1 MPRVASLPRALA
13 DPPRAILPPRS
24 PVRVGTAHTTKSTRP
39 HPLLARLMRERLREH
54 SRHLEAQHREAG
66 GDFDSDDDDG
76 TNDAGG
82 DVAGTSRDT
91 SPKGQDD
98 DADGSIVDDFD
109 LHEDDEGGGFD
120 SDAGRREE
128 TTTISKQNRL
138 SRSETSR
145 ARKQKHSLGASA
157 TPEGAR
163 LVDLVRAEAA
173 IRDDAFAETSPSQ
186 RRVNSLLRMERRAM
200 AEAEALGRGG
210 VSARRRAASAA
221 GGSAS
226 FARRANPDAR
236 PAARSSFLDFAGSF
250 FGRTPEKGGA
260 SSRAAVSPASPA
272 PARISEKRAAALFD
286 RLYREKKKPSDGDPD
301 ETFKPRISRKT
312 RAMGA
317 DVHAREND
325 GLPRVEYLLKKGT
338 NVLRERAART
348 AELERL
354 GGGESTATDV
364 SARVVDPTRFFLD
377 EGSGRPIKPGDSY
390 VRAIKVLRDA
400 ELAKDKRVCTF
411 KPRLTKAS
419 RAICEARD
427 AADPAAARRGPLGMY
442 ARGVEF
448 MERRKRAAAAA
459 EAARLADEEKECTF
473 RPKPATRVP
482 GFMRVI
488 AAKMRRGNDHHGAD
502 ENKALD
508 ETLEGAEGA
517 LVGAARRRDGW
528 LASPTFSLSGWA
540 ESLGITSG
548 GGSLGK
554 GASERSRSGSFG
566 GFGESAAGS
575 VDGGFGSENR
585 VSANR
590 VSATVRAGR
599 VSFPSAPADHPA
611 RRRAG
616 AHVPIKSAMSHYG
629 FRDAG
634 ARSATDALEDARLAA
649 KAAEAAHAANLES
662 LFGDVADVRDEPPTT
677 TAFSAETR
685 PTVFAPPA
693 PPASPLATR
702 LASGSAGY
710 YRDVDRRAD
719 RGGVRARL
727 LGAPETA
734 ADPETADAA
743 FSVARAR
750 SASATRVPVA
760 DTDYFERMHLERK
773 QLARLEASEKAARLT
788 RYDGSSWTN
797 RVTEPKA
804 PRLGRK
810 PDMSGVTALRRPL
823 TSRVSANRAPPS
835 AKASLSNSVGK
846 SDAVALSAGAA
857 AAAAR
862 RRRARETPSS
872 ATGTS
877 ARAPPA
883 SPLAARLAGGVDG
896 YYRDVRRRARDPGSE
911 LPASGR
917 TERSGAFA
925 TRASNARGPPGWSDD
940 RDATETT
947 RVYGRTDTA
956 SIQNRNVRDGAAETA
971 RRAVFGGG
979 GGFGSGS
986 ESDRNFH
993 DDFGEFKSEG
1003 EYDSEFE

>member
-1 MPRVASLPRALA
+1 MCDSAPSPSPRALA
-13 DPPRAILPPRS
+13 DPAANLLLPPRS

-54 SRHLEAQHREAG
+54 SGHLEAQHREAG
-66 GDFDSDDDDG
+66 GDFDSDDDGG
-76 TNDAGG
+76 TSDAGG
-82 DVAGTSRDT
+82 DVAGTSRET
-91 SPKGQDD
+91 SPEGRDD

-128 TTTISKQNRL
+128 TTLISKA
-138 SRSETSR
+138 SRSKTSR
-145 ARKQKHSLGASA
+145 AQKRAGASA

-173 IRDDAFAETSPSQ
+173 TRDDAFAETSPSQ
-186 RRVNSLLRMERRAM
+186 RRVNALLRMERRAK

-210 VSARRRAASAA
+210 NPARRAAAAA

-260 SSRAAVSPASPA
+260 PSVVSPASPA

-286 RLYREKKKPSDGDPD
+286 RLYHEKKKPSDRDPD

-354 GGGESTATDV
+354 GGGERTATDV

-377 EGSGRPIKPGDSY
+377 EGSGRPVKPGDSY
-390 VRAIKVLRDA
+390 VRAIKVLRDT

-411 KPRLTKAS
+411 KPRVTKAS

-488 AAKMRRGNDHHGAD
+488 AAKMRRGGDASFIKG
-502 ENKALD
+502 D
-508 ETLEGAEGA
+508 ETLETRTLKKGPEEA
-517 LVGAARRRDGW
+517 LVNAARRREGW

-548 GGSLGK
+548 DVSGGGSLGK
-554 GASERSRSGSFG
+554 GASERSRSFG
-566 GFGESAAGS
+566 GFGGSAAGS
-575 VDGGFGSENR
+575 VDGGSAENH
-585 VSANR
+585 A
-590 VSATVRAGR
+590 SATVRAGG

-662 LFGDVADVRDEPPTT
+662 LFGDVADVRDEPPP
-677 TAFSAETR
+677 TAFA
-685 PTVFAPPA
+685 AA

-727 LGAPETA
+727 LGAPESTS
-734 ADPETADAA
+734 ADADAA
-743 FSVARAR
+743 FSVASVAR
-750 SASATRVPVA
+750 SASATLVPVA
-760 DTDYFERMHLERK
+760 ETDYFERMHLERK
-773 QLARLEASEKAARLT
+773 QRARLEASEKAARLT

-804 PRLGRK
+804 PKLGRK

-823 TSRVSANRAPPS
+823 TSRASANAISPQT
-835 AKASLSNSVGK
+835 AKASLSNSVGG

-862 RRRARETPSS
+862 RRHARETPSGV
-872 ATGTS
+872 TGTS

-896 YYRDVRRRARDPGSE
+896 YYRDVRRRARDPGSF
-911 LPASGR
+911 PASER
-917 TERSGAFA
+917 TSPERSGAFA
-925 TRASNARGPPGWSDD
+925 THARERDARRSKARGPPGWSDD
-940 RDATETT
+940 RGARTET
-947 RVYGRTDTA
+947 RVYGRTDV
-956 SIQNRNVRDGAAETA
+956 SSSQNAPPKRDGAAETA

>member
-1 MPRVASLPRALA
+1 
-13 DPPRAILPPRS
+13 
-24 PVRVGTAHTTKSTRP
+24 
-39 HPLLARLMRERLREH
+39 
-54 SRHLEAQHREAG
+54 
-66 GDFDSDDDDG
+66 
-76 TNDAGG
+76 
-82 DVAGTSRDT
+82 
-91 SPKGQDD
+91 
-98 DADGSIVDDFD
+98 
-109 LHEDDEGGGFD
+109 
-120 SDAGRREE
+120 
-128 TTTISKQNRL
+128 
-138 SRSETSR
+138 
-145 ARKQKHSLGASA
+145 
-157 TPEGAR
+157 
-163 LVDLVRAEAA
+163 VRAEAMSS
-173 IRDDAFAETSPSQ
+173 RDDAFAETSPSQ
-186 RRVNSLLRMERRAM
+186 RRVNALLRMERRAK
-200 AEAEALGRGG
+200 AEAEADQKIGRGG
-210 VSARRRAASAA
+210 VSARRAAAAA

-250 FGRTPEKGGA
+250 FGRTPEKGINPK
-260 SSRAAVSPASPA
+260 SPASPA

-301 ETFKPRISRKT
+301 ETFKPRISKKT

-377 EGSGRPIKPGDSY
+377 EGSGRPVKPGDSY

-488 AAKMRRGNDHHGAD
+488 AAKMRRGNDDGSD
-502 ENKALD
+502 VSLKK
-508 ETLEGAEGA
+508 TLEGPEGA

-548 GGSLGK
+548 GG
-554 GASERSRSGSFG
+554 

-575 VDGGFGSENR
+575 VDGGENHGSENR
-585 VSANR
+585 VIHANR

-634 ARSATDALEDARLAA
+634 TRSATDALEDARLAA

-685 PTVFAPPA
+685 GPSVFAPPA

-727 LGAPETA
+727 LGAADLETA
-734 ADPETADAA
+734 ADPETAFSETAA

-862 RRRARETPSS
+862 RRRARETSSS

-896 YYRDVRRRARDPGSE
+896 YYRDVRRRARQPGSE

-917 TERSGAFA
+917 TSPERERDAR
-925 TRASNARGPPGWSDD
+925 TRSNARGPPGWSDD
-940 RDATETT
+940 RERLTETT
-947 RVYGRTDTA
+947 RVYGRTDA
-956 SIQNRNVRDGAAETA
+956 DESIQNRNVRDGVAETA

-979 GGFGSGS
+979 GGFGFGS
-986 ESDRNFH
+986 ESDRDFH

>member
-1 MPRVASLPRALA
+1 M
-13 DPPRAILPPRS
+13 
-24 PVRVGTAHTTKSTRP
+24 GTAHTTKSTRP

-54 SRHLEAQHREAG
+54 SGHLEAQHREAG

-76 TNDAGG
+76 TSDAGG
-82 DVAGTSRDT
+82 DVAGTSRET
-91 SPKGQDD
+91 SPEAKDD

-128 TTTISKQNRL
+128 TTTIISKA
-138 SRSETSR
+138 SRSETSKTSR
-145 ARKQKHSLGASA
+145 ARKQKRAGASA

-173 IRDDAFAETSPSQ
+173 TRDDAFAETSPSQ
-186 RRVNSLLRMERRAM
+186 RRVNALLRMERRAK

-210 VSARRRAASAA
+210 NPARRAAAAA

-260 SSRAAVSPASPA
+260 RSVVSLEGASPA

-377 EGSGRPIKPGDSY
+377 EGSGRPVKPGDSY
-390 VRAIKVLRDA
+390 VRAIKVLRDT

-411 KPRLTKAS
+411 KPRVTKAS

-488 AAKMRRGNDHHGAD
+488 AAKMRRGGDASFIKG
-502 ENKALD
+502 D
-508 ETLEGAEGA
+508 ETLETRTLKKGPEEA
-517 LVGAARRRDGW
+517 LVNAARRREGW

-575 VDGGFGSENR
+575 VDGGFGSENH

-662 LFGDVADVRDEPPTT
+662 LFGDVADVRDEP
-677 TAFSAETR
+677 AS
-685 PTVFAPPA
+685 VFAPPA

-734 ADPETADAA
+734 ADPETGGTADAA
-743 FSVARAR
+743 FSVARAAR

-823 TSRVSANRAPPS
+823 TSRVSGNRAPPS

-1003 EYDSEFE
+1003 EYESEFE

>member
-1 MPRVASLPRALA
+1 
-13 DPPRAILPPRS
+13 
-24 PVRVGTAHTTKSTRP
+24 VGTAHTTKSTRP

-54 SRHLEAQHREAG
+54 SGHLEAQHREAG

-76 TNDAGG
+76 TSDAGG
-82 DVAGTSRDT
+82 DVAGTSRET
-91 SPKGQDD
+91 SPEAKDD

-128 TTTISKQNRL
+128 TTTIVSKA
-138 SRSETSR
+138 SRSETSKTSR
-145 ARKQKHSLGASA
+145 ARKQKRAGASA

-173 IRDDAFAETSPSQ
+173 TRDDAFAETSPSQ
-186 RRVNSLLRMERRAM
+186 RRVNALLRMERRAM

-210 VSARRRAASAA
+210 VSARRAAAAA

-260 SSRAAVSPASPA
+260 RSVVSLEGASPA

-377 EGSGRPIKPGDSY
+377 EGSGRPVKPGDSY

-488 AAKMRRGNDHHGAD
+488 AAKMRGGNDDGAD
-502 ENKALD
+502 EKKALD
-508 ETLEGAEGA
+508 ETLEGPEGA
-517 LVGAARRRDGW
+517 LVGAARRREGW

-548 GGSLGK
+548 GWVPRERRERALSLGFVRGIRRK
-554 GASERSRSGSFG
+554 RRRERRRRLRERESRIRD
-566 GFGESAAGS
+566 AT
-575 VDGGFGSENR
+575 
-585 VSANR
+585 
-590 VSATVRAGR
+590 ATVRAGG

-662 LFGDVADVRDEPPTT
+662 LFGDVADVRDEPEPAVP
-677 TAFSAETR
+677 TAFA
-685 PTVFAPPA
+685 AA

-727 LGAPETA
+727 LNGAPERYPP
-734 ADPETADAA
+734 ADADAA

-760 DTDYFERMHLERK
+760 ETDYFERMHLERK

-1003 EYDSEFE
+1003 EYESEFE

>member
-1 MPRVASLPRALA
+1 MRRCEIPRGILLRPRARSLT
-13 DPPRAILPPRS
+13 PPRTLLLPPRS

-54 SRHLEAQHREAG
+54 SGHLEAQHREAG

-76 TNDAGG
+76 TSDAGG
-82 DVAGTSRDT
+82 DVAGTSRET
-91 SPKGQDD
+91 SPEGQDD

-128 TTTISKQNRL
+128 TTFDRSKA
-138 SRSETSR
+138 SRSKMSR
-145 ARKQKHSLGASA
+145 AQKQKRAGASA

-173 IRDDAFAETSPSQ
+173 TRDDAFAETSPSQ
-186 RRVNSLLRMERRAM
+186 RRVNALLRMERRAK
-200 AEAEALGRGG
+200 AEAEADQKIGRGG
-210 VSARRRAASAA
+210 VSARRAAAAA

-250 FGRTPEKGGA
+250 FGRTPEKGINPK
-260 SSRAAVSPASPA
+260 SPASPA

-301 ETFKPRISRKT
+301 ETFKPRISKKT

-325 GLPRVEYLLKKGT
+325 GLPRVEYLLRKGT

-377 EGSGRPIKPGDSY
+377 EGSGRPVKPGDSY

-488 AAKMRRGNDHHGAD
+488 AAKMRRGNDDGSD
-502 ENKALD
+502 VSLKK
-508 ETLEGAEGA
+508 TLEGPEGA

-548 GGSLGK
+548 GEYIGK
-554 GASERSRSGSFG
+554 GASERS
-566 GFGESAAGS
+566 SAAGS
-575 VDGGFGSENR
+575 VDGGFGSENPR

-634 ARSATDALEDARLAA
+634 TRSATDALEDARLAA

-662 LFGDVADVRDEPPTT
+662 LFGDVADVRDEPPTNY

-685 PTVFAPPA
+685 PTVFAPSA

-727 LGAPETA
+727 LGAADLETA
-734 ADPETADAA
+734 ADPETAFSETAA

-862 RRRARETPSS
+862 RRRARETSSS

-896 YYRDVRRRARDPGSE
+896 YYRDVRRRARDSGSE

-917 TERSGAFA
+917 TSPERERDVR
-925 TRASNARGPPGWSDD
+925 TRSNARGPPGWSDD
-940 RDATETT
+940 RDA
-947 RVYGRTDTA
+947 
-956 SIQNRNVRDGAAETA
+956 AETA
-971 RRAVFGGG
+971 RRENVFGGG
-979 GGFGSGS
+979 GGFGFGS
-986 ESDRNFH
+986 ESDRDFH

>member
-1 MPRVASLPRALA
+1 MRRCEIPRGILLRPRARSLT
-13 DPPRAILPPRS
+13 PPRTLLLPPRS

-54 SRHLEAQHREAG
+54 SGHLEAQHREAG

-76 TNDAGG
+76 TSDAGG
-82 DVAGTSRDT
+82 DVAGTSRET
-91 SPKGQDD
+91 SPEGQDD

-128 TTTISKQNRL
+128 TTFDRSKA
-138 SRSETSR
+138 SRSKMSR
-145 ARKQKHSLGASA
+145 NAAQKRAGASA

-173 IRDDAFAETSPSQ
+173 TRDDAFAETSPSQ
-186 RRVNSLLRMERRAM
+186 RRVNALLRMERRAK
-200 AEAEALGRGG
+200 AEAEADQKIGRGG
-210 VSARRRAASAA
+210 VSARRAAAAA

-250 FGRTPEKGGA
+250 FGRTPEKGINPK
-260 SSRAAVSPASPA
+260 SPASPA

-301 ETFKPRISRKT
+301 ETFKPRISKKT

-325 GLPRVEYLLKKGT
+325 GLPRVEYLLRKGT

-377 EGSGRPIKPGDSY
+377 EGSGRPVKPGDSY

-488 AAKMRRGNDHHGAD
+488 AAKMRRGNDDGSD
-502 ENKALD
+502 VSLKK
-508 ETLEGAEGA
+508 TLEGPEGA

-548 GGSLGK
+548 GG
-554 GASERSRSGSFG
+554 

-575 VDGGFGSENR
+575 VDGGENHGSENH
-585 VSANR
+585 VIHANR

-634 ARSATDALEDARLAA
+634 TRSATDALEDARLAA

-685 PTVFAPPA
+685 GPSVFAPPA

-727 LGAPETA
+727 LGAADLETA
-734 ADPETADAA
+734 ADPETAFSETAA

-862 RRRARETPSS
+862 RRRARETSSS

-896 YYRDVRRRARDPGSE
+896 YYRDVRRRARDSGSE

-917 TERSGAFA
+917 TSPERERDVR
-925 TRASNARGPPGWSDD
+925 TRSNARGPPGWSDD
-940 RDATETT
+940 RDATET
-947 RVYGRTDTA
+947 
-956 SIQNRNVRDGAAETA
+956 A
-971 RRAVFGGG
+971 RRENVFGGG
-979 GGFGSGS
+979 GGFGFGS
-986 ESDRNFH
+986 ESDRDFH

>member
-1 MPRVASLPRALA
+1 MRRCEIPRGILLRPRARSLT
-13 DPPRAILPPRS
+13 PPRTLLLPPRS

-54 SRHLEAQHREAG
+54 SGHLEAQHREAG

-76 TNDAGG
+76 TSDAGG
-82 DVAGTSRDT
+82 DVAGTSRET
-91 SPKGQDD
+91 SPEGQDD

-128 TTTISKQNRL
+128 TTFDRSKA
-138 SRSETSR
+138 SRSKMSR
-145 ARKQKHSLGASA
+145 NAAQKRAGASA

-163 LVDLVRAEAA
+163 LVDLVRAEAMSS
-173 IRDDAFAETSPSQ
+173 RDDAFAETSPSQ
-186 RRVNSLLRMERRAM
+186 RRVNALLRMERRAK
-200 AEAEALGRGG
+200 AEAEADQKISRGG
-210 VSARRRAASAA
+210 VSARRAAAAA

-250 FGRTPEKGGA
+250 FGRTPEKGINPK
-260 SSRAAVSPASPA
+260 SPASPA

-286 RLYREKKKPSDGDPD
+286 RLYREKKKPSDFDPD
-301 ETFKPRISRKT
+301 ETFKPRISKKT

-325 GLPRVEYLLKKGT
+325 GLPRVEYLLRKGT

-377 EGSGRPIKPGDSY
+377 EGSGRPVKPGDSY

-459 EAARLADEEKECTF
+459 EAARLANEEKECTF

-488 AAKMRRGNDHHGAD
+488 AAKMRRGLNEHDDGSD
-502 ENKALD
+502 EKKTLD
-508 ETLEGAEGA
+508 ETLEGPEGA

-548 GGSLGK
+548 GG
-554 GASERSRSGSFG
+554 

-575 VDGGFGSENR
+575 VDGGENHGSENHV

-616 AHVPIKSAMSHYG
+616 AHVPIKSALSHYG

-634 ARSATDALEDARLAA
+634 TRSATDALEDARLAA

-662 LFGDVADVRDEPPTT
+662 LFGDVAEVRDEPTFGTT

-685 PTVFAPPA
+685 GPSVFAPPA

-727 LGAPETA
+727 LGALETA
-734 ADPETADAA
+734 LETDPETAA

-862 RRRARETPSS
+862 RRRARETSSS

-896 YYRDVRRRARDPGSE
+896 YYRDVRRRARDSGSE

-917 TERSGAFA
+917 TSPERERDA
-925 TRASNARGPPGWSDD
+925 RRSNARGPPGWSDD
-940 RDATETT
+940 RDATET
-947 RVYGRTDTA
+947 
-956 SIQNRNVRDGAAETA
+956 A
-971 RRAVFGGG
+971 RRAAVFGGG
-979 GGFGSGS
+979 GGFGFGS
-986 ESDRNFH
+986 ESDRDFH